1 MHMLEPKQTPQMKLR
16 LARVARGMTQS
27 ELAAELG
34 INQATA
40 SRIENGQQ
48 TPKLE
53 IAVAIERA
61 FGIRPSAWVK
71 KSARKRV
78 AA

>member
-1 MHMLEPKQTPQMKLR
+1 MKLR

-27 ELAAELG
+27 DLAEKLG
-34 INQATA
+34 INQTTA

-53 IAVAIERA
+53 VAVAIEKA

-71 KSARKRV
+71 RPSKKR
-78 AA
+78 AAA